1 MPVLSSLKLVALG
14 LLISHLSGVVIGLDV
29 PPTGG
34 LAGGAAGGGL
44 GNTVSG
50 VGGKGGLGE
59 TVQGL
64 GIDQIL
70 NLDLDNQKKLVG
82 VGGQQ
87 GEAKIDVLAA
97 RRAKE
102 NNSTVEE
109 EKQKIKDNQ
118 KNDKNTKQKAEE
130 DLIAGRLN
138 VFYAYGMQSVG
149 QKVRPKWVLVFENAF
164 TAHAYF
170 GQVMQDYQEYYKK
183 SRENSKDP
191 RPHPQIFIFP
201 HGVGPEELER
211 VNKYKDY
218 ANKFFFNLVDEK
230 AMQLPVI
237 PVQDKYGYVL
247 HGTS

>member
-1 MPVLSSLKLVALG
+1 MPVLYSLKLVVVG
-14 LLISHLSGVVIGLDV
+14 LLISHLSGVVRGQNLPAVDNVKGGTAV
-29 PPTGG
+29 P
-34 LAGGAAGGGL
+34 
-44 GNTVSG
+44 G
-50 VGGKGGLGE
+50 VDGKGGLGE

-102 NNSTVEE
+102 NNSTAEE

-118 KNDKNTKQKAEE
+118 MNDKKIKQKAEE

-138 VFYAYGMQSVG
+138 AFYAYGMQSVG
-149 QKVRPKWVLVFENAF
+149 QSVRPKWVLVFENAF

-201 HGVGPEELER
+201 HGVGPDGLER
-211 VNKYKDY
+211 VKKYKDY
-218 ANKFFFNLVDEK
+218 ANKLFFNPVDEK
-230 AMQLPVI
+230 SMQLPVI

-247 HGTS
+247 HSNS

>member
-1 MPVLSSLKLVALG
+1 MRVLFNFQLAFFG
-14 LLISHLSGVVIGLDV
+14 LLISPLSGVVRCLDL
-29 PPTGG
+29 P
-34 LAGGAAGGGL
+34 AAGGGGL
-44 GNTVSG
+44 DKPLPG
-50 VGGKGGLGE
+50 VGGAGGLGE

-70 NLDLDNQKKLVG
+70 NLDLDNQKKIVG

-97 RRAKE
+97 KRAKE
-102 NNSTVEE
+102 NNSTAEE
-109 EKQKIKDNQ
+109 EKQKIKENQ
-118 KNDKNTKQKAEE
+118 KNEKNTKQKAEE
-130 DLIAGRLN
+130 DLVAGRLN
-138 VFYAYGMQSVG
+138 SFYAYGMQSVG
-149 QKVRPKWVLVFENAF
+149 QNVRPKWVLVFENAF

-201 HGVGPEELER
+201 HGVGPDGLER
-211 VNKYKDY
+211 VKRYKDY
-218 ANKFFFNLVDEK
+218 ANKLFFNPVDEK
-230 AMQLPVI
+230 SMQLPVI

-247 HGTS
+247 HSNG

>member
-1 MPVLSSLKLVALG
+1 MSVFSSIKFATLG
-14 LLISHLSGVVIGLDV
+14 LLVSYLSGVVRGLDV
-29 PPTGG
+29 PPAGGLGSG
-34 LAGGAAGGGL
+34 LAGGAGDKPL
-44 GNTVSG
+44 PG
-50 VGGKGGLGE
+50 VGGNGGLGE

-97 RRAKE
+97 KRAKE
-102 NNSTVEE
+102 NNSTAEE

-118 KNDKNTKQKAEE
+118 KNDKDTKRKAEE

-138 VFYAYGMQSVG
+138 AFYAYGMQSVG
-149 QKVRPKWVLVFENAF
+149 QNVRPKWVLVFENAF

-201 HGVGPEELER
+201 HGVGPDGLER
-211 VNKYKDY
+211 VKKYKDY
-218 ANKFFFNLVDEK
+218 ANKLFFNPVDEK
-230 AMQLPVI
+230 TMQLPVI

-247 HGTS
+247 HSTG

>member
-1 MPVLSSLKLVALG
+1 MRDTFNFKLAFFG
-14 LLISHLSGVVIGLDV
+14 LLISPLSGVVRGLDLSA
-29 PPTGG
+29 TDGLASTAGG
-34 LAGGAAGGGL
+34 GGVGKPLPGAGGA
-44 GNTVSG
+44 
-50 VGGKGGLGE
+50 GGLGE

-97 RRAKE
+97 KRAKE
-102 NNSTVEE
+102 NNSTAEE

-118 KNDKNTKQKAEE
+118 KNEKNTKQKAEE
-130 DLIAGRLN
+130 DLVAGRLN
-138 VFYAYGMQSVG
+138 SFYAYGMQSIG
-149 QKVRPKWVLVFENAF
+149 QNVRPKWVLVFENAF

-183 SRENSKDP
+183 SRESSKDP

-201 HGVGPEELER
+201 HGVGPDGLER
-211 VNKYKDY
+211 VKKYKDY
-218 ANKFFFNLVDEK
+218 ANKLFFNPVDEK
-230 AMQLPVI
+230 NMQLPVI

-247 HGTS
+247 HSNG

>member
-1 MPVLSSLKLVALG
+1 MPVLSSLKLAALG
-14 LLISHLSGVVIGLDV
+14 LLISHLSGVVLGLDI
-29 PPTGG
+29 PSTDG

-44 GNTVSG
+44 GNTVPG

-102 NNSTVEE
+102 NNSTVED

-138 VFYAYGMQSVG
+138 VFYAYGMQSIG

-191 RPHPQIFIFP
+191 RPHAQIFIFP

-218 ANKFFFNLVDEK
+218 ANKLFFNLIDEK
-230 AMQLPVI
+230 TMQLPVI

-247 HGTS
+247 HSPS